1 MQYLVSRIE
10 QNLLFSEDCTMI
22 WYTLYQSFKSNNE
35 IEKNVE
41 TPKLMNLISEIFI
54 SHLNNRY

>member
-10 QNLLFSEDCTMI
+10 QNLMFSKDCTMI
-22 WYTLYQSFKSNNE
+22 WYTLYQSFKSTNE

-41 TPKLMNLISEIFI
+41 APKLMNLISEIFI